1 MFYSVH
7 CYAKCA
13 MGLALMALELF
24 FHWVYSAHPFVPVSG
39 NVEWSLRYLP
49 SIWCLINIL
58 GGQTK
63 KQTGPG
69 PVHKE
74 SIRTFLVKSIRC
86 VVDRLASAY

>member
-58 GGQTK
+58 GGKQRNKQDQDPCIK
-63 KQTGPG
+63 K
-69 PVHKE
+69 VFVLF
-74 SIRTFLVKSIRC
+74 S
-86 VVDRLASAY
+86 